1 MPVAVVET
9 IVVAYDDPESGTLS
23 RAAELAEAFGASL
36 VVTNVVPPD
45 HDEGAE
51 AERYGRER
59 LEQARAFLKG
69 RGVTAEVVRTVGQ
82 PAEAILALAREHDA
96 DLIVVGMRKKGFIE
110 RLVEGSVAQNVLRH
124 APCDVLVVH

>member
-1 MPVAVVET
+1 MALVET

-36 VVTNVVPPD
+36 VVTNVVPPE
-45 HDEGAE
+45 HDEEAE

-59 LEQARAFLKG
+59 LEQARTFLET
-69 RGVTAEVVRTVGQ
+69 RGVNAEVVRSVGQ
-82 PAEAILALAREHDA
+82 PADAIIALARERDA

-110 RLVEGSVAQNVLRH
+110 RLVEGSVAQNVLRR
-124 APCDVLVVH
+124 APCDVIVVH

>member
-1 MPVAVVET
+1 MALVET

-36 VVTNVVPPD
+36 VVTNVVPPE
-45 HDEGAE
+45 HDEEAE

-59 LEQARAFLKG
+59 LEQARTFLES
-69 RGVTAEVVRTVGQ
+69 RGVTAEVVRSVGQ
-82 PAEAILALAREHDA
+82 PADAIIALARERDA

-110 RLVEGSVAQNVLRH
+110 RLVEGSVAQNVLRG
-124 APCDVLVVH
+124 APCDVIVVH

>member
-1 MPVAVVET
+1 VALVET

-36 VVTNVVPPD
+36 VVTNVVPPE
-45 HDEGAE
+45 HDEEAE

-59 LEQARAFLKG
+59 LEQARTFLES
-69 RGVTAEVVRTVGQ
+69 RGVTAEVVRSVGQ
-82 PAEAILALAREHDA
+82 PADAIIALARERDA

-110 RLVEGSVAQNVLRH
+110 RLVEGSVAQNVLRR
-124 APCDVLVVH
+124 APCDVIVVH

>member
-1 MPVAVVET
+1 VALVET

-23 RAAELAEAFGASL
+23 RAAELAQAFGAAL

-51 AERYGRER
+51 SERYGRER
-59 LEQARAFLKG
+59 LMQARTFLEG
-69 RGVTAEVVRTVGQ
+69 RGVTAEVVRSVGQ
-82 PAEAILALAREHDA
+82 PAEAIVALAGERKA

-110 RLVEGSVAQNVLRH
+110 RLVEGSVAQNVLRR

>member
-1 MPVAVVET
+1 MALVET

-45 HDEGAE
+45 HDEEAE

-59 LEQARAFLKG
+59 LEQAKTFLES
-69 RGVTAEVVRTVGQ
+69 RGVTAEVVRSVGQ
-82 PAEAILALAREHDA
+82 PAEAIVALARERDA

-110 RLVEGSVAQNVLRH
+110 RLVEGSVAQNVLRR
-124 APCDVLVVH
+124 APCDVIVVH

>member
-1 MPVAVVET
+1 MET

-45 HDEGAE
+45 HDEEAE

-59 LEQARAFLKG
+59 LEQARTFLES
-69 RGVTAEVVRTVGQ
+69 RGVTAEVVRSVGQ
-82 PAEAILALAREHDA
+82 PADAIVALARERDA

-110 RLVEGSVAQNVLRH
+110 RLVEGSVAQNVLRR
-124 APCDVLVVH
+124 APCDVIVVH

>member
-1 MPVAVVET
+1 VALVET

-23 RAAELAEAFGASL
+23 RAAELAAGFGAAL

-45 HDEGAE
+45 HDETSE
-51 AERYGRER
+51 AERYSRER
-59 LEQARAFLKG
+59 LEQARAFLEG
-69 RGVTAEVVRTVGQ
+69 RGVNAEVVRSVGQ
-82 PAEAILALAREHDA
+82 PAEAIVALAREREA

-110 RLVEGSVAQNVLRH
+110 RLVEGSVAQNVLRR

>member
-1 MPVAVVET
+1 MALVET

-45 HDEGAE
+45 HDEEAE

-59 LEQARAFLKG
+59 LEQARTFLES
-69 RGVTAEVVRTVGQ
+69 RGVTAEVVRSVGQ
-82 PAEAILALAREHDA
+82 PADAIIALARERDA

-110 RLVEGSVAQNVLRH
+110 RLVEGSVAQNVLRG
-124 APCDVLVVH
+124 APCDVIVVH

>member
-1 MPVAVVET
+1 MET

-36 VVTNVVPPD
+36 VVTNVVPPE
-45 HDEGAE
+45 HDEEAE

-59 LEQARAFLKG
+59 LEQARTFLES
-69 RGVTAEVVRTVGQ
+69 RGVTAEVVRSVGQ
-82 PAEAILALAREHDA
+82 PAEAIIALARERDA

-110 RLVEGSVAQNVLRH
+110 RLVEGSVAQNVLRR
-124 APCDVLVVH
+124 APCDVIVVH

>member
-1 MPVAVVET
+1 MAVALVET

-23 RAAELAEAFGASL
+23 RAAELAGAFGASL

-45 HDEGAE
+45 HDEEAE

-59 LEQARAFLKG
+59 LEQARTFLES
-69 RGVTAEVVRTVGQ
+69 RGVTAEVVRSVGQ
-82 PAEAILALAREHDA
+82 PAEAIIALARERDA

-110 RLVEGSVAQNVLRH
+110 RLVEGSVAQNVLRR

>member
-1 MPVAVVET
+1 VALVET

-23 RAAELAEAFGASL
+23 RAAELAGAFGAAL

-45 HDEGAE
+45 HDEASE
-51 AERYGRER
+51 AERYSQER
-59 LEQARAFLKG
+59 LEQARTFLEG
-69 RGVTAEVVRTVGQ
+69 RGVNAEVVRSVGQ
-82 PAEAILALAREHDA
+82 PADAIVALAREREA

-110 RLVEGSVAQNVLRH
+110 RLVEGSVAQNVLRR

>member
-1 MPVAVVET
+1 MET

-36 VVTNVVPPD
+36 VVTNVVPPE
-45 HDEGAE
+45 HDEEAE

-59 LEQARAFLKG
+59 LEQARTFLES
-69 RGVTAEVVRTVGQ
+69 RGVTAEVVRSVGQ
-82 PAEAILALAREHDA
+82 PADAIIALARERDA

-110 RLVEGSVAQNVLRH
+110 RLVEGSVAQNVLRR
-124 APCDVLVVH
+124 APCDVIVVH

>member
-1 MPVAVVET
+1 MALVET

-23 RAAELAEAFGASL
+23 RAVELAKAFGASL

-45 HDEGAE
+45 HDEEAE

-59 LEQARAFLKG
+59 LEQAKTFLES
-69 RGVTAEVVRTVGQ
+69 RGVTAEVVRSVGQ
-82 PAEAILALAREHDA
+82 PAEAILALARERDA

-110 RLVEGSVAQNVLRH
+110 RLVEGSVAQNVLRR
-124 APCDVLVVH
+124 APCDVIVVH

>member
-1 MPVAVVET
+1 VET

-45 HDEGAE
+45 HDEEAE

-59 LEQARAFLKG
+59 LQQARTFLES
-69 RGVTAEVVRTVGQ
+69 RGVTAEVVRSVGQ
-82 PAEAILALAREHDA
+82 PADAIVALARERDA

-110 RLVEGSVAQNVLRH
+110 RLVEGSVAQNVLRR
-124 APCDVLVVH
+124 APCDVIVVH

>member
-1 MPVAVVET
+1 VET

-23 RAAELAEAFGASL
+23 RAAELAAAFGASL

-45 HDEGAE
+45 HDEASE

-59 LEQARAFLKG
+59 LEQAQTFLEH
-69 RGVTAEVVRTVGQ
+69 RGVSADVVRSVGQ
-82 PAEAILALAREHDA
+82 PAEAIVALARQRDA

>member
-1 MPVAVVET
+1 MRVALVET

-23 RAAELAEAFGASL
+23 RAAELAQAFGASL

-45 HDEGAE
+45 HDEEAE

-59 LEQARAFLKG
+59 LEQARTFLES
-69 RGVTAEVVRTVGQ
+69 RGVTAEVVRSVGQ
-82 PAEAILALAREHDA
+82 PAEAIVALARERNA

-110 RLVEGSVAQNVLRH
+110 RLVEGSVAQNVLRR

>member
-1 MPVAVVET
+1 MET

-23 RAAELAEAFGASL
+23 RAAELAQAFGASL

-45 HDEGAE
+45 HDEEAE

-59 LEQARAFLKG
+59 LEQARTFLEG
-69 RGVTAEVVRTVGQ
+69 RGVTAEVVRSVGQ
-82 PAEAILALAREHDA
+82 PADAIIALARERNA

-110 RLVEGSVAQNVLRH
+110 RLVEGSVAQNVLRR